1 MHVMLEQIK
10 GGRFVGRARKSQL
23 TIDRLPEQGG
33 SGEGFRPTELLLL
46 ALGSCMMG
54 TLWTF
59 AENGKISIEG
69 IHLDL
74 SSEELPHPE
83 RVGRIEVKM
92 EIKGEIS
99 PKDRER
105 LMRVAQHCKIH
116 NTLKR
121 PPEISASWIEL
132 SSRNSG
138 AAKGLMARGGVDG

>member
-1 MHVMLEQIK
+1 MLDQVKEGCFIGQ
-10 GGRFVGRARKSQL
+10 ARESQL

-59 AENGKISIEG
+59 AENQKIPVQG
-69 IHLDL
+69 IHLEL
-74 SSEELPHPE
+74 TSEELPHPE
-83 RVGRIEVKM
+83 RVGRIEVRM
-92 EIKGEIS
+92 EVEGDIL

-121 PPEISASWIEL
+121 PPEISASWVGPTSENL
-132 SSRNSG
+132 G
-138 AAKGLMARGGVDG
+138 TTTGYAAKGGQDG